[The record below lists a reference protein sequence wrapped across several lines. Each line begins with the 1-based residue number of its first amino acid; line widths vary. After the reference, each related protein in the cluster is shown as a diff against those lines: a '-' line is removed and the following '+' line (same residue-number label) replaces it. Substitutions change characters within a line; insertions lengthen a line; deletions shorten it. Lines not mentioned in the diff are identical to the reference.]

1 MLLQR
6 GHLLLVN
13 GRLFEIQGLG
23 RFFHQALVMPDHLPA
38 AAAEQRG
45 DLGDPSAVF
54 LFGNGTD
61 ATAFAAS
68 DVVFQAR
75 TEFPPQDGLGVD
87 FQRTGAQRI
96 QLPEEFQEVARMHDA
111 AVGSEIAGA
120 VLDQPA
126 GQEDLGILIR
136 AHADPGIGLRVLEQ
150 DVVPGLVLLDE
161 VVFQQ
166 QGIRLGS
173 HDRKLGVGDLRDQDA
188 GLAVEPLRRDEILG
202 DPLVQVLRLAY
213 IDDIPLGV
221 IVAVDTGGMRK

>member
-1 MLLQR
+1 
-6 GHLLLVN
+6 
-13 GRLFEIQGLG
+13 
-23 RFFHQALVMPDHLPA
+23 
-38 AAAEQRG
+38 
-45 DLGDPSAVF
+45 
-54 LFGNGTD
+54 
-61 ATAFAAS
+61 
-68 DVVFQAR
+68 
-75 TEFPPQDGLGVD
+75 
-87 FQRTGAQRI
+87 
-96 QLPEEFQEVARMHDA
+96 MHDA

-221 IVAVDTGGMRK
+221 IVAVDTGGMRE